1 MATHSGTQSN
11 TQSGDKLV
19 SNTATLSER
28 QDSERGEKKFRRLLA
43 RFTPSARLFR
53 TSAFRIALIYV
64 TLFGALSAATFAF
77 IYWSTRDQ
85 IESQVDTRLRLETDY
100 LINLYKSGAVEELLE
115 AIQRRNQIDTYERF
129 YSLTRGSPTVVDG
142 EDDPELLK
150 AERTTSTR
158 NMGDVVDLAPGSP
171 RRFLPVRVAELK
183 LSDGLMLTIG
193 HTISDEKALIDRTF
207 VLVALATFLT
217 LLFSL
222 IGGIWIGTAVLR
234 RIDSVSRTATEI
246 MSGDLSQRLRVT
258 ARDDEFDEIAS
269 KLNQMLNRILIET

>member
-1 MATHSGTQSN
+1 MTGTATHSEA
-11 TQSGDKLV
+11 QSGNKP
-19 SNTATLSER
+19 NNETADR
-28 QDSERGEKKFRRLLA
+28 FDQQDSKPAQKRFRNLLS

-129 YSLTRGSPTVVDG
+129 YSLTRGSPTVVNSDEG
-142 EDDPELLK
+142 PVSLK

-183 LSDGLMLTIG
+183 LSDGLALTIG

-207 VLVALATFLT
+207 VLVSIATFLT

-222 IGGIWIGTAVLR
+222 TVSYTHLTLPTIC
-234 RIDSVSRTATEI
+234 SV
-246 MSGDLSQRLRVT
+246 
-258 ARDDEFDEIAS
+258 
-269 KLNQMLNRILIET
+269 